1 MKKFKMFIASV
12 ICLAM
17 FSGMALAQAK
27 GNIGFGFGTS
37 FHKHQQS
44 MLKTAGMNYFR
55 LYLKAEEGVQYF
67 LHNES
72 GSFMVDEG
80 DVDANGRKNA
90 EAIGMSMDLGLF
102 NLDVLVGSATVKI
115 KEGKVPGSGQYG
127 TRIAPHGLNSTDPF
141 AELAIR
147 YSYVKSNAS
156 LDLNFAYRYH
166 TLKKDIEIETY
177 DNNDDREVESINDL
191 SSINLSVGISYMF

>member
-1 MKKFKMFIASV
+1 MKKFKIFIASI
-12 ICLAM
+12 ICVAM
-17 FSGMALAQAK
+17 FSGMAMAQAR

-37 FHKHQQS
+37 FHKHQS
-44 MLKTAGMNYFR
+44 AMLKTAGMNYFR
-55 LYLKAEEGVQYF
+55 LYLKAEEGVYYF

-80 DVDANGRKNA
+80 DVDATAQKHG

-102 NLDVLVGSATVKI
+102 NLDVLVGSATVKVAGDASSDREVGI
-115 KEGKVPGSGQYG
+115 QSV
-127 TRIAPHGLNSTDPF
+127 NSTDPF

-147 YSYVKSNAS
+147 YSYVKNNAS

-166 TLKKDIEIETY
+166 TLGKDIAMKI
-177 DNNDDREVESINDL
+177 NDDDEDAINDL